1 MPLVNNLSRRSRL
14 AIATVVD
21 IALHSRSQP
30 VAAKALADRHHLPP
44 RHFETLLQTLVKAT
58 ILKGIRGPRG
68 GYELA
73 RERRKI
79 SAGEIV
85 RAILAETP
93 NDPHSPIVSDP
104 FATLIDPLIE
114 EATEAFLAQLNQ
126 ISIDHLCQRAM
137 NDQALVVSLQT
148 SDFTI

>member
-1 MPLVNNLSRRSRL
+1 MNNLSRRSRL
-14 AIATVVD
+14 ALATVVD

-30 VAAKALADRHHLPP
+30 VAAKALAGRHHLPP
-44 RHFETLLQTLVKAT
+44 RHFETLLQTLVKAN
-58 ILKGIRGPRG
+58 ILKGIRGPHG

-85 RAILAETP
+85 RAIFAETTQEP
-93 NDPHSPIVSDP
+93 ETPIESGL
-104 FATLIDPLIE
+104 FLTLINPMIH
-114 EATEAFLAQLNQ
+114 EATEAFLGHLDQV
-126 ISIDHLCQRAM
+126 SIDSLCQKAASERRL
-137 NDQALVVSLQT
+137 DVDLQD

>member
-1 MPLVNNLSRRSRL
+1 VHNLSRRSRL

-58 ILKGIRGPRG
+58 ILKGIRGPHG

-85 RAILAETP
+85 RAILAETS
-93 NDPHSPIVSDP
+93 NYQEKQIESRLFV
-104 FATLIDPLIE
+104 TLIDPLLQ
-114 EATEAFLAQLNQ
+114 EATEAFLAHLDQ
-126 ISIDHLCQRAM
+126 ISIDRLCQSAM
-137 NDQALVVSLQT
+137 NDQDLVVSLQN